1 MDKVYHEIKKHG
13 ELTQEVM
20 SDPVSNTQVAHGL
33 WALAS
38 GGCHGQGLG
47 KGKPSV
53 IPAFHTDMILS
64 SIGEQQGWIG
74 LLFVMLAYLALVCL
88 VAWKGI
94 NTGEELSIFL
104 CMGIAIVT
112 AVQLF
117 VIALGSSGVIPLTGV
132 TVPLL
137 SYGKVSMILNIAA
150 FGLVLSLVTKKEPN
164 IITEAEKNHEEV
176 RNKTAKTYRRPFL
189 IPTIC
194 FFIGCA
200 FTMCVWA
207 KFQILERNK
216 TLIQPAY
223 VINREGNPV
232 LEYNPRIA
240 LVCNEMYAGRI
251 FDRNGLLLATSN
263 KDDISGAVL
272 DSLLKHGVNLEK
284 LDVQKRRHLKRFYPF
299 EEQLFFMVGDL
310 NTRLFFSS
318 PDDSPVGYMAEE
330 RHLSYLRGFDNIL
343 YDKNHTRTRVKLVT
357 DKKREDKYLQKEIDT
372 TGFITLYD
380 YTALLKYLKDGS
392 GKELEQHNKSVEKGN
407 YDLYLTVDADLQKD
421 IQDRLATY
429 IPNKYSGK
437 DYYHLMRV
445 SVVVLN
451 AKNGDLLVSANYPK
465 PDFNRIEIEEK
476 LAKEQGKKYTIYN
489 DNNKGQDWTAYT
501 ERDLGTTKQTAPGST
516 AKVMSAMAGFMKIGI
531 DVSEKTYRI
540 TAKNQIESGIEPT
553 GDSVTMHDAIVKSSN
568 CYFVNLVNDK
578 DLYSQLDT
586 IYQAIGASVCDIVPY
601 YYRPRPD
608 QKKEERFHD
617 SINNNKK
624 IALIKYANFF
634 NDSKKDQIKMNK
646 GEWKWAWG
654 QGFDGHELKASPL
667 NMARLASAVVNNG
680 VMPYTQYVIIKQK
693 RNKQEKEL
701 RREGGI
707 QLMNSEDAKILK
719 GYMLA
724 EAANQKERQKNKK
737 NQKPTVILP
746 SNVGG
751 KTGTPE
757 RERQIGTIRKFNRK
771 TREYELLPNKIKMND
786 GWYMFFIEGDEKHD
800 PLAVVVRMERGVGSG
815 EAVKLSGNMLVGFLK
830 DHGYFQN

>member
-1 MDKVYHEIKKHG
+1 MY
-13 ELTQEVM
+13 
-20 SDPVSNTQVAHGL
+20 
-33 WALAS
+33 
-38 GGCHGQGLG
+38 
-47 KGKPSV
+47 
-53 IPAFHTDMILS
+53 
-64 SIGEQQGWIG
+64 
-74 LLFVMLAYLALVCL
+74 CL
-88 VAWKGI
+88 V
-94 NTGEELSIFL
+94 
-104 CMGIAIVT
+104 
-112 AVQLF
+112 
-117 VIALGSSGVIPLTGV
+117 
-132 TVPLL
+132 
-137 SYGKVSMILNIAA
+137 
-150 FGLVLSLVTKKEPN
+150 
-164 IITEAEKNHEEV
+164 
-176 RNKTAKTYRRPFL
+176 
-189 IPTIC
+189 
-194 FFIGCA
+194 
-200 FTMCVWA
+200 
-207 KFQILERNK
+207 
-216 TLIQPAY
+216 
-223 VINREGNPV
+223 
-232 LEYNPRIA
+232 
-240 LVCNEMYAGRI
+240 
-251 FDRNGLLLATSN
+251 
-263 KDDISGAVL
+263 
-272 DSLLKHGVNLEK
+272 
-284 LDVQKRRHLKRFYPF
+284 
-299 EEQLFFMVGDL
+299 
-310 NTRLFFSS
+310 
-318 PDDSPVGYMAEE
+318 
-330 RHLSYLRGFDNIL
+330 
-343 YDKNHTRTRVKLVT
+343 
-357 DKKREDKYLQKEIDT
+357 
-372 TGFITLYD
+372 
-380 YTALLKYLKDGS
+380 LKYLKDGS

-800 PLAVVVRMERGVGSG
+800 PLAVVVRMERGV
-815 EAVKLSGNMLVGFLK
+815 ARAILSKRRCQRLRYRKSSSTVLT
-830 DHGYFQN
+830 DL